1 MGVAASLLVATAGLI
16 LAQAGGDSDPLWKFA
31 TIPLVA
37 GVIGWGTNWLA
48 IKMTFNPVEFVG
60 IPPYLGWQGIIPS
73 RAHKMA
79 SISMDRMMGKIG
91 TVETVLDEMDPQG
104 IAAHL
109 LATMKH
115 QVPTLVDELASREYP
130 RLWANTPEP
139 IRQAV
144 YARAAALLPRT
155 MDRMVGQLRNSIG
168 QLVDM
173 RMMVIDEL
181 TTHKETLNR
190 IFQEAGAKEFRFLVN
205 SGLYFG
211 FVLGLIQMGVQ
222 VWLNE
227 FWVLP
232 VFGLFVG
239 YATNWLA
246 LKMIF
251 EPVEP
256 VKIGPFILHA
266 QFLKRKSEISE
277 YFAHTTSREFLTI
290 EAFVNRMLTGPQAD
304 RTHRLIL
311 DNVKPLVDEAM
322 GIVRPAVQVAVGP
335 KEYEALKEDLAT
347 RTLELLPVAM
357 SDPAFSESRAV
368 LVEKAMYETMS
379 SLDNEEFAGILRPV
393 VEEDEWKLIAVG
405 AVLGG
410 LAGLAQAALVFGSSG
425 G

>member
-1 MGVAASLLVATAGLI
+1 MASLVGAGAFLV
-16 LAQAGGDSDPLWKFA
+16 LAQAGGGGNEWWKYA
-31 TIPLVA
+31 NIPVVA
-37 GVIGWGTNWLA
+37 GLIGWGTNWLA
-48 IKMTFNPVEFVG
+48 IKMTFVPVEFVG

-91 TVETVLDEMDPQG
+91 TVETVLDEMDPKG
-104 IAAHL
+104 IAAHM
-109 LATMKH
+109 LATMQP
-115 QVPTLVDELASREYP
+115 QVPQLVDELAEREYP
-130 RLWANTPEP
+130 RLWANTPPP

-144 YARAAALLPRT
+144 YARASALLPRT
-155 MDRMVGQLRNSIG
+155 MDRMVGQLRQSIG

-181 TTHKETLNR
+181 TTHKATLNR

-211 FVLGLIQMGVQ
+211 FVLGLFQMGFQ
-222 VWLNE
+222 LLIDQ

-232 VFGLFVG
+232 VFGLVVG

-256 VKIGPFILHA
+256 RKIGPFTLHA
-266 QFLKRKSEISE
+266 QFLKRKNEISE
-277 YFAHTTSREFLTI
+277 YFARTTSREFLTI
-290 EAFVNRMLTGPQAD
+290 DAFVNRMLTGPQAD

-311 DNVKPLVDEAM
+311 DNVKPLVDEAI
-322 GIVRPAVQVAVGP
+322 GIIRPAVQVAVGP
-335 KEYEALKEDLAT
+335 REYEALKEDLAA
-347 RTLELLPVAM
+347 RTIELLPVAM

-368 LVEKAMYETMS
+368 LVEKAMYDTMV

-410 LAGLAQAALVFGSSG
+410 LAGLAQAALVFGSSVG
-425 G
+425 